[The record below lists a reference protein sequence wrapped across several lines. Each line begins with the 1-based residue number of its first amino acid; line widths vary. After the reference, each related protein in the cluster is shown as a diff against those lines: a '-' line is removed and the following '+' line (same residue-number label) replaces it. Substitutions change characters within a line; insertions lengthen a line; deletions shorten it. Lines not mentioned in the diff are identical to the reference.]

1 MKNSPHKPCR
11 RDDVLSKSV
20 QDELI
25 VYDLSQFQSHCLE
38 SSVAAIW
45 EMCDG
50 HTTVAEM
57 AQRLQVSEDVV
68 GLGLRRL
75 EKIGLMNSPRV
86 AWTLSLSR
94 RELGVQAAALGGLAV
109 LSALLPTPAEAG
121 SKSASC
127 SKPCYTANACKA
139 TGYCVGGPVCC
150 CQYKSFVNPYC
161 ALQKN
166 CVVTSKGLPFG
177 KCL

>member
-1 MKNSPHKPCR
+1 MQNSSHTPSR

-20 QDELI
+20 QDEVI
-25 VYDLSQFQSHCLE
+25 VYDLSKFQSHCLE

-50 HTTVAEM
+50 ETKVSEM
-57 AQRLQVSEDVV
+57 AKRLQVSEDVI

-86 AWTLSLSR
+86 PWRLSLSR

-121 SKSASC
+121 SNSAKC
-127 SKPCYTANACKA
+127 SKPCTAGNVCLA

-150 CQYKSFVNPYC
+150 CNYKEFPTPFC
-161 ALQKN
+161 AFKKN
-166 CVVTSKGLPFG
+166 CTPSKIGG